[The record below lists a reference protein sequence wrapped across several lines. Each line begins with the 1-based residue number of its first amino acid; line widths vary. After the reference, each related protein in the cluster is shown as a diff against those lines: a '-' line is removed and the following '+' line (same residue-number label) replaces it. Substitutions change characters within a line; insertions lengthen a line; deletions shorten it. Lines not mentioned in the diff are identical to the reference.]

1 MLVAVHPLAEVPVT
15 VYVVVAVGFTFTEVP
30 LRDPGIQVYVLA
42 PEPVRVVELP
52 EQTVVE
58 DAEADITGL
67 LLTVTVTVVVLLHP
81 GPLLPVTV

>member
-15 VYVVVAVGFTFTEVP
+15 VYVVVAVGFTVTEVP

-58 DAEADITGL
+58 DAEADTTGL

-81 GPLLPVTV
+81 GPSLPVTV

>member
-1 MLVAVHPLAEVPVT
+1 MLVAVHPLADVQVT
-15 VYVVVAVGFTFTEVP
+15 VYVVVAVGFTVTEVP

-58 DAEADITGL
+58 DAEADTTGL